1 MDPQNHQL
9 NSALQELCCSSL
21 AFVGTFTTITSSPT
35 CELKVK
41 RGTNYLRVDCFIWFF
56 VHTTFLRSLISS
68 GWLSFPKHCTRFLW
82 LLGHCY
88 IWRGGALQ
96 PWSGTSPNSTTSPGI
111 SRLSF
116 HICFDQKWHFF
127 LEVDTIQLHHWDI
140 MEEQF
145 MAEERTSSRSTVI
158 TYVDTQ
164 CRWER
169 TRMMYETPGVGSVLS
184 FRSSLF
190 SPFLKFSDPELNF
203 SPYLMLYQYVS
214 DAVRQLSQ
222 LNCVR

>member
-1 MDPQNHQL
+1 
-9 NSALQELCCSSL
+9 
-21 AFVGTFTTITSSPT
+21 
-35 CELKVK
+35 
-41 RGTNYLRVDCFIWFF
+41 
-56 VHTTFLRSLISS
+56 
-68 GWLSFPKHCTRFLW
+68 
-82 LLGHCY
+82 
-88 IWRGGALQ
+88 
-96 PWSGTSPNSTTSPGI
+96 
-111 SRLSF
+111 
-116 HICFDQKWHFF
+116 
-127 LEVDTIQLHHWDI
+127 
-140 MEEQF
+140 